1 MIPPLFAFKKVIVNL
16 ILPPASLVILSVVG
30 LLLLRRWPRT
40 ARALLWSATTCWLLL
55 SLPVVERWLIR
66 SLHTP
71 SLTEQNVSAAQA
83 IVILGGG
90 VKTAT
95 PEEGNSLSTFALE
108 RVRYGALLSKRY
120 HLPVLV
126 TGGGVFGNVAESD
139 VMAQVLHNDFNVD
152 VRWNENRALDT
163 EDNARY
169 SAALL
174 QREHI
179 DTVLLVTQ
187 DFHMPRALRECR
199 RYALKCIS
207 APITSTSHM
216 SDSWIQELPNHTSFN
231 QSVLALHELLGLLAQ
246 RD

>member
-1 MIPPLFAFKKVIVNL
+1 MIPPLFALKKFIASL
-16 ILPPASLVILSVVG
+16 ILPPASLVLLSIIG

-40 ARALLWSATTCWLLL
+40 ARVLLWSVTACWLLL
-55 SLPVVERWLIR
+55 SLPVVERCLIR

-71 SLTEQNVSAAQA
+71 TLTNQNATAAQA

-90 VKTAT
+90 IKRAT
-95 PEEGNSLSTFALE
+95 PEDGDSLSTFALE
-108 RVRYGALLSKRY
+108 RVRYGAILAKRF

-126 TGGGVFGNVAESD
+126 TGGSVYGGSAEGD
-139 VMAQVLHNDFNVD
+139 VMAQVLRNDFGVE
-152 VRWNENRALDT
+152 VRWIEKRSLHT

-169 SAALL
+169 SAAML
-174 QREHI
+174 QQDHI

-199 RYALKCIS
+199 RYALNCIS
-207 APITSTSHM
+207 APITSTSQL
-216 SDSWIQELPNHTSFN
+216 SDNWIQELPNHDSFN
-231 QSVLALHELLGLLAQ
+231 QSVLVLHELLGLLAQ

>member
-1 MIPPLFAFKKVIVNL
+1 MIPPLFALKKFIASL
-16 ILPPASLVILSVVG
+16 ILPPASLVLLSIIG
-30 LLLLRRWPRT
+30 LLLLRRWPRA
-40 ARALLWSATTCWLLL
+40 ARVLLWGVTTCWLLL
-55 SLPVVERWLIR
+55 SLPVVERWLIQGLR
-66 SLHTP
+66 TP
-71 SLTEQNVSAAQA
+71 TLTEQNVAAAQA

-90 VKTAT
+90 VKQAT
-95 PEEGNSLSTFALE
+95 PEEGNSLSMFALE
-108 RVRYGALLSKRY
+108 RVHYGALLAKRY
-120 HLPVLV
+120 RLPVLV
-126 TGGGVFGNVAESD
+126 TGGGVFGNVAEGD

-169 SAALL
+169 SAAMLR
-174 QREHI
+174 QDHI

-207 APITSTSHM
+207 APITSTSES

-231 QSVLALHELLGLLAQ
+231 QSVLALHELLGLIAQ
-246 RD
+246 HD